1 MDAFD
6 YEDAENAKYSVQ
18 DLKNF
23 LINEIKHISS
33 KNTSDIKI

>member
-6 YEDAENAKYSVQ
+6 YEDAENAKYSVT

-23 LINEIKHISS
+23 LIHEIKQISS
-33 KNTSDIKI
+33 NST